1 MAVSQEFQTALDN
14 KDIMTVRIM
23 LKDSLVVDPTF
34 TEFGEMLR
42 LAEKSL
48 DSLYDEHD
56 GEELINDGS
65 RWNKDYMD
73 TQMVKVIRNFS
84 KERIELLKNIC
95 SHLYGT
101 KRTAQPIIVDP
112 PRQDSGPN
120 TKSKK
125 DNYESST
132 SARNRKDGE
141 RLVMGGAVLIGIGI
155 LSETTLITVASIVV
169 GAVAVVGGGL
179 MIVNNR

>member
-1 MAVSQEFQTALDN
+1 MAVSQEFQTALDD
-14 KDIMTVRIM
+14 KDIGLVRIM
-23 LKDSLVVDPTF
+23 LKDSLVLDPTF

-42 LAEKSL
+42 VAEKSL

-56 GEELINDGS
+56 GEELINDS
-65 RWNKDYMD
+65 SQWDKDYMD

-84 KERIELLKNIC
+84 RERIELLKNIC
-95 SHLYGT
+95 AHLYGT
-101 KRTAQPIIVDP
+101 KRTERPTIVDP
-112 PRQDSGPN
+112 PRRESGRS
-120 TKSKK
+120 TKPEK

>member
-1 MAVSQEFQTALDN
+1 MAVSQEFQTALDD
-14 KDIMTVRIM
+14 KDMRLVRIM

-42 LAEKSL
+42 LAEQSL

-56 GEELINDGS
+56 GEVLINDS
-65 RWNKDYMD
+65 SQWNKDYMD

-84 KERIELLKNIC
+84 EERIELLKKIC

-101 KRTAQPIIVDP
+101 KRTAGPKIVDP
-112 PRQDSGPN
+112 PRRKSGPRIGPKQN
-120 TKSKK
+120 
-125 DNYESST
+125 DYESST

-141 RLVMGGAVLIGIGI
+141 RLIIGGAVLIGVGI
-155 LSETTLITVASIVV
+155 ITEVTLITVA
-169 GAVAVVGGGL
+169 GAVAVVGGGI
-179 MIVNNR
+179 MIVKNR